1 VISADRPKRDLPYRI
16 VFILGCARS
25 GTTWLQLLLHQHP
38 LIVSSQETTLFS
50 DYLSHLAKSWGREE
64 DHKADQVKTEPSG
77 GRQAPAR
84 AADRRRHAAGLSG
97 ILAPAEFDEMMRDF
111 ALGVFG
117 KIAASKPSAR
127 VVVEKTPA
135 HAFHKDLILRLFPNA
150 QFIHMVRDPRS
161 VVVSVRQAANLAGFD
176 WARTSVVSGA
186 KYWRTCV
193 QASRQFSEATANY
206 REIHYEQLHA
216 DGPAQLHQLLSWLEV
231 DSDREFCE
239 RAIARC
245 NIENLRNASAEVA
258 APWSLESEPTKFFRR
273 GATDGWRDELSSGE
287 IRAVE
292 HVAGDIMESFGYER
306 SVPISR
312 KPVRVSIH
320 DALEKSLHG
329 LVNAVATFSPRLVRA
344 VRDSLKRQYGATARQ
359 GETRRARRR
368 SKDASYSSTAAA
380 IAPVRIPSRAWTQEM
395 EPGDSE

>member
-1 VISADRPKRDLPYRI
+1 LFWFALPQYSVPVISAADRPKGDVPYRI

-50 DYLSHLAKSWGREE
+50 DYLSHLAKSWRREE
-64 DHKADQVKTEPSG
+64 DHKADRVTTGPSG
-77 GRQAPAR
+77 GREASTR
-84 AADRRRHAAGLSG
+84 GADRRRHAAGLSG
-97 ILAPAEFDEMMRDF
+97 ILAPAEFEDLMRDF
-111 ALGVFG
+111 ALAVFG
-117 KIAASKPSAR
+117 RIAASKPDAR

-135 HAFHKDLILRLFPNA
+135 HSYQKDLMLRLFPNA

-161 VVVSVRQAANLAGFD
+161 VVVSLRQAGNLAGFD

-193 QASRQFSEATANY
+193 QACRQFSEATANY

-216 DGPAQLHQLLSWLEV
+216 DGPAQLGQLLSWLEV
-231 DSDREFCE
+231 DSDREFCA
-239 RAIARC
+239 RTIARC
-245 NIENLRNASAEVA
+245 NIENLRNASEEVA
-258 APWSLESEPTKFFRR
+258 APWPLESEPTNFFRR
-273 GATDGWRDELSSGE
+273 GVPDGWRNELASGE

-320 DALEKSLHG
+320 DFVEKSAHG
-329 LVNAVATFSPRLVRA
+329 LVNAVARLSPRLVRV
-344 VRDSLKRQYGATARQ
+344 VRDSLK
-359 GETRRARRR
+359 
-368 SKDASYSSTAAA
+368 
-380 IAPVRIPSRAWTQEM
+380 TQ
-395 EPGDSE
+395 